1 MTTNLAASVHWRLLN
16 HARATGRPFNEVLQR
31 FALERFLY
39 RLGQSP
45 YAGRFVL
52 KGALMLTAWQVPYP
66 RPTRDIDLL
75 GRVNNNVAQ
84 VVSAIEAICQEP
96 VTDDGLRF
104 ETEDIVGE
112 RITETASYAG
122 VRLRFAAFLG
132 KARISMRID
141 VGFGDPLV
149 PGSSLVQL
157 PTVLDFPAPEVQGY
171 SRESAIA
178 EKYQI
183 MVYLGQINSRM
194 KDFYDIWS
202 LATHFSFEGPT
213 LAQAIAETFESR
225 GTPLPLHPTAF
236 SGAFAQDDEKQ
247 GQWEAFRRRLN
258 GEDVPVDLE
267 EAVQMIAAFLY
278 PVTQAIIEG
287 QTFEQRWEPGR
298 LWVSRIGAGS

>member
-1 MTTNLAASVHWRLLN
+1 MTTNLAASVHQRLLN
-16 HARATGRPFNEVLQR
+16 HARATDRPFNEVLQR

-39 RLGQSP
+39 RLGHSP
-45 YAGRFVL
+45 YARRFVL
-52 KGALMLTAWQVPYP
+52 KGALMLTAWHVPYP

-75 GRVNNNVAQ
+75 GRMDNSVAQ
-84 VVSAIEAICQEP
+84 VVSAIEGICHES
-96 VTDDGLRF
+96 VIDDGLRF
-104 ETEDIVGE
+104 ETEGIVGE
-112 RITETASYAG
+112 RITETANYAG

-132 KARISMRID
+132 KARIPMRID

-157 PTVLDFPAPEVQGY
+157 PTILDFPSPEVQGY

-213 LAQAIAETFESR
+213 LAQAIAETFKSR
-225 GTPLPLHPTAF
+225 GTSLSLHPIAF
-236 SGAFAQDDEKQ
+236 SEAFAQDGEKQ
-247 GQWEAFRRRLN
+247 VQWEAFRRRL
-258 GEDVPVDLE
+258 GREETPADLRE
-267 EAVQMIAAFLY
+267 VVQILATFLY
-278 PVTQAIIEG
+278 PVTEALVEG
-287 QTFEQRWEPGR
+287 RTFEQRWEPGHR
-298 LWVSRIGAGS
+298 WLPER

>member
-1 MTTNLAASVHWRLLN
+1 VTTNLAASVHQRLLN

-39 RLGQSP
+39 RLGHSP
-45 YAGRFVL
+45 YARRFVL

-75 GRVNNNVAQ
+75 GRMDNNLAQ
-84 VVSAIEAICQEP
+84 VVSAIEAICQES

-104 ETEDIVGE
+104 ETEGIVGE
-112 RITETASYAG
+112 RITETANYAG

-132 KARISMRID
+132 KARIPMRID

-157 PTVLDFPAPEVQGY
+157 PTVLDFPPPEVQGY

-194 KDFYDIWS
+194 KDFYDIWA
-202 LATHFSFEGPT
+202 LATHFSFDGPT

-225 GTPLPLHPTAF
+225 GTLLSLHPTIF
-236 SGAFAQDDEKQ
+236 SDAFAQDGEKQ
-247 GQWEAFRRRLN
+247 AQWEAFLRRLG
-258 GEDVPVDLE
+258 GEDAPGDLQ
-267 EAVQMIAAFLY
+267 EAIQLIAAFLY
-278 PVTQAIIEG
+278 PVTQALVEG
-287 QTFEQRWEPGR
+287 RAFEQRWEPGR
-298 LWVSRIGAGS
+298 RWLPER